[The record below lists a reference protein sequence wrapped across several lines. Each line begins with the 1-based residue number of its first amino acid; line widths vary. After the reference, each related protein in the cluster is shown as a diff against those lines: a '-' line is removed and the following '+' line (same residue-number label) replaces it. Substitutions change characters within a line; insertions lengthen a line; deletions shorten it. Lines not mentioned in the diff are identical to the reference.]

1 MLTELALSQ
10 YPAVLPLFQPLD
22 FNLVIRSVVEGHTP
36 AWVYADDPTSSRAAL
51 LWDRQDALLI
61 AGDSHDANLRADLG
75 DRIRDHIVPDA
86 RARWIPELTL
96 FYTPGWERT
105 LPALLDGFRLQPAQ
119 RLNYRLPNGQW
130 SQPVP
135 LPSPAGFE
143 LRRIDDGLL
152 VSHLA
157 YLDQVRGW
165 IDSFWH
171 RPEDFLHTG
180 FGFCALV
187 DDQIASWCL
196 TVFAAGSARELGLAT
211 VPTFRGRGLATRL
224 AAACVEH
231 ALTHDIR
238 PHWHC

>member
-1 MLTELALSQ
+1 MN
-10 YPAVLPLFQPLD
+10 F
-22 FNLVIRSVVEGHTP
+22 
-36 AWVYADDPTSSRAAL
+36 
-51 LWDRQDALLI
+51 
-61 AGDSHDANLRADLG
+61 
-75 DRIRDHIVPDA
+75 
-86 RARWIPELTL
+86 
-96 FYTPGWERT
+96 
-105 LPALLDGFRLQPAQ
+105 
-119 RLNYRLPNGQW
+119 RLPNGQW

-157 YLDQVRGW
+157 HLDEVRGW
-165 IDSFWH
+165 IDSFWYS
-171 RPEDFLHTG
+171 PEDFLHTG

-211 VPTFRGRGLATRL
+211 VPAFRGRGLATRL

-231 ALTHDIR
+231 ALTHDLR
-238 PHWHC
+238 PHWHCWADNCPSVGVAEKTGFALEREYTVLKMDLAQ